1 MFESVT
7 HYFPVRGHS
16 FLPCDRDFGSI
27 KRVVRK
33 VDRVYNPDQY
43 ADLIVKASKTNRL
56 AVHHVTSDTI
66 LSFKT
71 WWPQHYKNVFS
82 QMRPLEE
89 VFQKTKECQEQL
101 NDIPQ
106 FPTVKAYLSGKVP
119 INKKKIDDLKK
130 LSPCTVGYES
140 VYSKIFQWPTTE
152 AECNVDR
159 EFEDLPF
166 CGLPQKPSAMWTESL
181 KTCLSGKVPINK
193 KKIDDLKKLSPCTVG
208 YESVYSKIFQWPT
221 TEAECNV
228 DREFEDEYA

>member
-71 WWPQHYKNVFS
+71 WWPQHYKHVFS

-89 VFQKTKECQEQL
+89 VFQQTKDKTNQRRVVVKDFIDGL
-101 NDIPQ
+101 TTSSFTFKKNNDIPQ

-140 VYSKIFQWPTTE
+140 
-152 AECNVDR
+152 
-159 EFEDLPF
+159 
-166 CGLPQKPSAMWTESL
+166 KPSAMWTESL
-181 KTCLSGKVPINK
+181 KTYLSGKVPINK
-193 KKIDDLKKLSPCTVG
+193 KKIDNLKKLIPCTVG
-208 YESVYSKIFQWPT
+208 YESVYSKIFQ
-221 TEAECNV
+221 
-228 DREFEDEYA
+228 